1 MAIRVRHLRLVG
13 ISRNY
18 DVPFVDPKSGDPNPV
33 SIVGGEISTGKTSVL
48 EFIDY
53 CFGASSYPK
62 HQEIER
68 NVRSALM
75 EVDLGG
81 EVCVIERALSSHRV
95 VYVHHTSL
103 AKLDEPHAKTRRAL
117 DPPGDASSLSAYLL
131 ESVGL
136 AGITLPQAPTQAS
149 SKADPLSFRNLMW
162 LSFMPNNRLDG
173 KQLLREANP
182 HEARKMRQVIE
193 VVFEVHDDQ
202 LAKLGEVVKEG
213 EDRRAALV
221 REIRSLELFLE
232 EQEVPDRMEI
242 EGRVSEL
249 EAERR
254 RLDRRLRD
262 LTSTMQAQT
271 DFAKSLRADYGAQA
285 AEARSLSAR
294 VRDRDTL
301 LKRLLPLRAQY
312 AEDESQL
319 VFYDEAKRLFDPLR
333 VEICPSCLQHLPEK
347 PHIEDAA
354 CSLCGQRLSE
364 EGEDVIDVQ
373 AELRAIRD
381 RRRELN
387 SYIEQVEAELA
398 VAEQEYASASARE
411 QELQARLDVEV
422 ASALAPF
429 VAERDQVV
437 RELEAADAARREARR
452 QLGWHEGLEGRRVEV
467 ARLDDRLERTREQIR
482 ALEAAR
488 PSRDELISSLSARF
502 GAILTA
508 FGFPKLNDPEPPY
521 IDANFVPHVR
531 GNPYR
536 DIGSTGAL
544 TLISLAWILAIF
556 EHSIEGGFAH
566 PGFLLIDSPQKNLT
580 PVESDAPTDEFRDP
594 AIVQRVWEH
603 IMRSSADSSGRAQL
617 IVVDNRP
624 PEIARPAIVREY
636 SGRRDRPP
644 YGLIEDEVS

>member
-1 MAIRVRHLRLVG
+1 LAISIRRLRLVG
-13 ISRNY
+13 VSRNY
-18 DVPFVDPKSGDPNPV
+18 DVPFIGAGSSTPNAL
-33 SIVGGEISTGKTSVL
+33 SIIAGEISTGKTSVL

-53 CFGASSYPK
+53 CLGASSYPK

-68 NVRSALM
+68 NVRSALL

-81 EVCVIERALSSHRV
+81 DVCVIERALSSERV
-95 VYVHHTSL
+95 AYIHHTSL
-103 AKLDEPHAKTRRAL
+103 ADIDEPHAKTRRAL
-117 DPPGDASSLSAYLL
+117 DPPGDPASLSNYLL
-131 ESVGL
+131 ETVGL
-136 AGITLPQAPTQAS
+136 AGITLQQAPSQIAS
-149 SKADPLSFRNLMW
+149 KGDPLSFRNLMW

-173 KQLLREANP
+173 KQLLREVNP

-202 LAKLGEVVKEG
+202 LAKLAEVVKEG
-213 EDRRAALV
+213 EERRAALV

-232 EQEVPDRMEI
+232 EQDVPERMEI
-242 EGRVSEL
+242 KGRLAEL
-249 EAERR
+249 EAESR

-262 LTSTMQAQT
+262 LTNTMQAQT
-271 DFAKSLRADYGAQA
+271 DYAKSLRADYAAQA
-285 AEARSLSAR
+285 AEARTLSAR

-312 AEDESQL
+312 AEEESQL

-347 PHIEDAA
+347 PHIDGGT
-354 CSLCGQRLSE
+354 CSLCGQRLAE

-381 RRRELN
+381 RLRELN
-387 SYIEQVEAELA
+387 SYIEQVEMELA
-398 VAEQEYASASARE
+398 EAEREYASASARE

-467 ARLDDRLERTREQIR
+467 ARLDERLQRTRDQIR
-482 ALEAAR
+482 ALEASR
-488 PSRDELISSLSARF
+488 PSRDELIASLSARF
-502 GAILTA
+502 ASILTT

-536 DIGSTGAL
+536 DIGSTGGL
-544 TLISLAWILAIF
+544 TLISLAWILTIF
-556 EHSIEGGFAH
+556 EHAIDGGFAH
-566 PGFLLIDSPQKNLT
+566 PGFLLLDSPQKNLT
-580 PVESDAPTDEFRDP
+580 PVESGAPTDEFRDP

-603 IMRSSADSSGRAQL
+603 IMRWSEENAGRAQL

-624 PEIARPAIVREY
+624 PEFARPAIVREY
-636 SGRRDRPP
+636 SGRRDQPP
-644 YGLIEDEVS
+644 YGLIEDEIA